1 MTIWAIFSD
10 VHGRADRLARVLDE
24 ANSLGA
30 ERYLSLGDV
39 GGEHALSQLTAT
51 PTDCVFG
58 NWEASGLRGL
68 SAQLRHAVNYW
79 QPSFRADGFCAAHA
93 SPVWPSG
100 LEIAAVVS
108 YLRDHQLAW
117 QALFPSL
124 HNSEAARCAAFEALT
139 THRTALFFHG
149 HTHVQEIW
157 QQVADAPFSQLA
169 QRDFVL
175 SPGSRYLV
183 GVGSVGQPRDTTRSG
198 YCLYDSE
205 AGRVRLVV
213 A

>member
-10 VHGRADRLARVLDE
+10 VHGRAERLARVLDQ
-24 ANSLGA
+24 ANSQGA
-30 ERYLSLGDV
+30 EKYLSLGDV
-39 GGEHALSQLTAT
+39 GGEHALTQLTAM
-51 PTDCVFG
+51 PTECVFG

-68 SAQLRHAVNYW
+68 PVQLRRAVNHW
-79 QPSFRADGFCAAHA
+79 QPSFCADNFCAAHA
-93 SPVWPSG
+93 SPVWPDG
-100 LEIAAVVS
+100 LEIAAIVS

-124 HNSEAARCAAFEALT
+124 HDSEAARRAAFEALAER
-139 THRTALFFHG
+139 RTALFFHG

-157 QQVADAPFSQLA
+157 QHVADAPPGQYI
-169 QRDFVL
+169 QRDFEV

-183 GVGSVGQPRDTTRSG
+183 GVGSVGQPRDAMRSG

-205 AGRVRLVV
+205 ERRVRLVV